1 MFGVV
6 LWSDQVRNRAVIWC
20 EDHGDLAFF
29 NGDSNGALDGA
40 DMDPGDL
47 VHFEVRVD
55 RHMRLACNPRLV
67 ATDEY
72 PTLARD
78 LKEARTEPVKPVV
91 QANKPGDAKIIAFEQ
106 KPANSIG
113 IRKPA
118 RRVI

>member
-1 MFGVV
+1 M
-6 LWSDQVRNRAVIWC
+6 RNRAVIWC

-29 NGDSNGALDGA
+29 NGDGVSALDGA

-47 VHFEVRVD
+47 VHFEVRED

-67 ATDEY
+67 ASDEY

-78 LKEARTEPVKPVV
+78 LKKAGVEPAGLPPR
-91 QANKPGDAKIIAFEQ
+91 QGGDGDAKIIAFEP
-106 KPANSIG
+106 KPANDTPV
-113 IRKPA
+113 RKAA

>member
-1 MFGVV
+1 M
-6 LWSDQVRNRAVIWC
+6 RNRAVIWC

-29 NGDSNGALDGA
+29 NGDGVGALDGA

-47 VHFEVRVD
+47 VHFEVRED

-67 ATDEY
+67 ASDEY

-78 LKEARTEPVKPVV
+78 LKQAGTEPVE
-91 QANKPGDAKIIAFEQ
+91 QTARQTNGGSDAKIIAFEP
-106 KPANSIG
+106 KPAKVAA